1 MTEDIL
7 TAKIAYGFDYLDAS
21 GDGEITEHD
30 HVLMGQRTAAGLGLE
45 PGSSEEDR
53 IVAAFT
59 AIWNDV
65 HLPNLPEGQD
75 AIDKATFIAATKSLD
90 PQGAQATLG
99 AMARTYLSIADT
111 NGDGTL
117 SGEEF
122 AAFLRSTLPEIPQ
135 NEIEKAFD
143 FLDRDGSGHLTAEE
157 FSAAVVEYWTS
168 SDPAAPGNWF
178 LGQPVYEH

>member
-99 AMARTYLSIADT
+99 AMARTYLSVADADA
-111 NGDGTL
+111 NGRV
-117 SGEEF
+117 SAQEF
-122 AAFLRSTLPEIPQ
+122 ATFQRSHFPDLGQDELD
-135 NEIEKAFD
+135 KAFAY
-143 FLDRDGSGHLTAEE
+143 LDRNSNGYLSTDE
-157 FSAAVVEYWTS
+157 FVRAAIDYWSSA
-168 SDPAAPGNWF
+168 DPQAPGNWWM
-178 LGQPVYEH
+178 GTPIYQR